1 MIIGV
6 PKEIMADE
14 YRVALTPDAA
24 KRVIQDGH
32 RILMEGGAGLGAG
45 FVDGDYSDVGCSI
58 VSDTASLFNDSE
70 LILKVKQPLPV
81 EYDYFHEGQ
90 IIFSFLHLAA
100 NEALAGFLCE
110 RKITGIACE
119 SVTSPEGGFP
129 ILRPMSEIAG
139 RLSVQ
144 EGAKYLETPFGG
156 RGVLLGA
163 VSGSPA
169 AKVLILGG
177 GTVGTNACHVA
188 FGMGAEVSILDQSQA
203 RLKQLDT
210 IFEGK
215 VITLDAN
222 GRNLESSL
230 ASADLVIGAVLI
242 PNKRTPRL
250 IQKSHL
256 KSMKRGSLI
265 VDVSVDQGGCCET
278 TRPTSHRDPVYTV
291 DGVQHWA
298 VANMPAAVPVTATT
312 ALIHASLP
320 YILEIANSDI
330 DSLIQRNTAIRDGL
344 TTHQGEL
351 MR

>member
-24 KRVIQDGH
+24 KCVIQDGH

-58 VSDTASLFNDSE
+58 VSDTASVFNDSE
-70 LILKVKQPLPV
+70 LILKVKQPLPE

-110 RKITGIACE
+110 RKITGIAYE

-188 FGMGAEVSILDQSQA
+188 SGMGAEVSILDRSQA
-203 RLKQLDT
+203 RLKELDT

-222 GRNLESSL
+222 DRNLESSL

-278 TRPTSHRDPVYTV
+278 TRPTTHHDPVYTV

-344 TTHQGEL
+344 TTHRGEL